1 MICPQNSSA
10 LARFSVSSLGQE
22 KLSEFYA
29 MRFLVIGSGGIRLS
43 SVVFLF
49 MAAVI
54 VTSCAPKRSHGP
66 GSGPGNKET
75 MLEAMKERLDAD
87 RDGRIT
93 CKDVKLKQDKL
104 FAESD
109 VNGDGFLDLEEF
121 SQASWSHPAYARDH
135 LTLYDRSQDGLLSR
149 EEFEARRDD
158 RFAAMD
164 LDGDCIVTDKE
175 LSESLKARGGP
186 GRQRGGRSPG
196 GGTGHAPPG
205 M

>member
-1 MICPQNSSA
+1 
-10 LARFSVSSLGQE
+10 
-22 KLSEFYA
+22 
-29 MRFLVIGSGGIRLS
+29 MRVLVIGSGGFRLS
-43 SVVFLF
+43 SVFFLF

-54 VTSCAPKRSHGP
+54 VTSCAPKRAYGP

-75 MLEAMKERLDAD
+75 MLEAMKERLDTD

-93 CKDVKLKQDKL
+93 CEDVKLKQDKL

-109 VNGDGFLDLEEF
+109 VNDDGFLDLEEF

-135 LTLYDRSQDGLLSR
+135 LALYDRSQDGLLSR
-149 EEFEARRDD
+149 EEFETRRDD
-158 RFAAMD
+158 RFAGMD

-175 LSESLKARGGP
+175 LGESLKARGGP
-186 GRQRGGRSPG
+186 GRQGGGRPPG